1 MIYNKKFE
9 AIIDKLTHIEDDE
22 CQDIKKE
29 MVILAELYRKKDRR
43 LNKIIKL
50 SDKQQMAIL
59 ELHEELNSYKDDLEL
74 KVQEETAKRLI
85 QEDMLLEQSRLA
97 SIAEMIDAVA
107 HQWIQ
112 PINILSMQI
121 DLLNLETQKN
131 RGTTQKRVETFRE
144 DTFLQIHHLTDSL
157 ENFRQFFRP
166 IKELENF
173 SVSSALVSVLALIKD
188 ELEKYEIKISIQT
201 DEDFEVSGNKN
212 EFKHIL
218 LNLINNSKYEF
229 LQQKKSSRKIFIKIL
244 GQEKK
249 IEIIDNAGGIDTDII
264 ANIFDMNITSKG
276 SEGTGIGLYM
286 SQKIARKH
294 NGELSAENFEN
305 GAKFI
310 FSLKDDSNV

>member
-9 AIIDKLTHIEDDE
+9 AIIDKLSHIEDDE
-22 CQDIKKE
+22 CQDIRKE
-29 MVILAELYRKKDRR
+29 MEILAELYRKKDKR

-59 ELHEELNSYKDDLEL
+59 ELHEELNSYKNDLEL
-74 KVQEETAKRLI
+74 KVQEETEKRLL
-85 QEDMLLEQSRLA
+85 QEDLLLEQSRLA

-107 HQWIQ
+107 HQWLQ

-131 RGTTQKRVETFRE
+131 RGVAQKRVKDFRE
-144 DTFLQIHHLTDSL
+144 DTFMQIHHLTDSL

-173 SVSSALVSVLALIKD
+173 YVSDALESVLALIKD
-188 ELEKYEIKISIQT
+188 ELEKYEIKIEIQK
-201 DEDFEVSGNKN
+201 DEDFEVRGNKN

-229 LQQKKSSRKIFIKIL
+229 LQQKKRTRNVFINIL
-244 GQEKK
+244 GKEKK
-249 IEIIDNAGGIDTDII
+249 LEISDNAGGIDNDII
-264 ANIFDMNITSKG
+264 EKIFDMNVTSKG

-294 NGELSAENFEN
+294 NGELSAENFKD
-305 GAKFI
+305 GAKFT
-310 FSLKDDSNV
+310 FALKENSDV

>member
-9 AIIDKLTHIEDDE
+9 ALIEKLSHIEDDE
-22 CQDIKKE
+22 CQDIKVE
-29 MVILAELYRKKDRR
+29 MEILAGLYRKKDAR

-59 ELHEELNSYKDDLEL
+59 ELHEELDSYKNDLEL
-74 KVQEETAKRLI
+74 KVKEEMQKRLA
-85 QEDMLLEQSRLA
+85 QEDILLEQSRLA

-131 RGTTQKRVETFRE
+131 KGTNQKRVEAFRE

-157 ENFRQFFRP
+157 DNFRQFFKP
-166 IKELENF
+166 IQEVQTF
-173 SVSSALVSVLALIKD
+173 FVSSVLQSVLALIKD
-188 ELEKYEIKISIQT
+188 ELEKYEIKIIVNI
-201 DEDFEVSGNKN
+201 DEDFEIVGNEN

-218 LNLINNSKYEF
+218 INFINNSKYEF
-229 LQQKKSSRKIFIKIL
+229 LQQEKFERRIFINIL
-244 GQEKK
+244 GKEKK
-249 IEIIDNAGGIDTDII
+249 IEVLDNAGGINEDII
-264 ANIFDMNITSKG
+264 ENIFDMNITSKG

-286 SQKIARKH
+286 SQKIAHKH
-294 NGELSAENFEN
+294 NGELSVMNAEN
-305 GAKFI
+305 GAKFT
-310 FSLKDDSNV
+310 FTLKEKLS